1 MLWTLPH
8 QTKTAFHNNNKNS
21 KNNKTT
27 TTATT
32 TTLLQRRSAPSPASS
47 HRRSIGRG
55 RRNGPISLFLASLQR
70 KHYVSD
76 QWFSC
81 HSLSSSSP
89 PSSCLP
95 GSPPPPSSSSSPFP
109 SFFLS
114 FCLQEIRQVKLSER
128 QRGFYFIYLFCLSL
142 FFVYVFILFNPL

>member
-32 TTLLQRRSAPSPASS
+32 TTPLQRRSALSPASS

-95 GSPPPPSSSSSPFP
+95 GSPPPPSSSSPFP

-114 FCLQEIRQVKLSER
+114 FCLQEIRQVKLSETE
-128 QRGFYFIYLFCLSL
+128 GGLFYLFVLFKFVLCLCLYFI
-142 FFVYVFILFNPL
+142 